1 MSRYAKAKAALR
13 DYPVMISDC
22 PAALAVKGALEKQ
35 REYYNADARLRMVEL
50 VYFKRTHTLA
60 GASADTGYSIET
72 INRWNTEILAAVDG
86 RLEGPGA

>member
-13 DYPVMISDC
+13 GYPDQSGDSIAVR
-22 PAALAVKGALEKQ
+22 AVKGALDKQ

-60 GASADTGYSIET
+60 GASVDTGYSIET
-72 INRWNTEILAAVDG
+72 INKWNTEILAAVDG